1 MYFVFQQLRFDYS
14 GIYVQHL
21 FAATFTGHYLVGSCQ
36 FFICLG
42 KLGINASAYQ
52 SGTNEYDDAPFHFFI
67 HVVVLVVYL
76 AIDFDGKYTRRF
88 KTGKVNKSDRVIE
101 R

>member
-1 MYFVFQQLRFDYS
+1 MS
-14 GIYVQHL
+14 
-21 FAATFTGHYLVGSCQ
+21 
-36 FFICLG
+36 
-42 KLGINASAYQ
+42 
-52 SGTNEYDDAPFHFFI
+52 I